1 MKSLSTFK
9 EISMLKRKKS
19 RLLKEVKSSLKNDA
33 VMTRGWVWLFNTE
46 DEIMK
51 LDNEITMLS
60 K

>member
-9 EISMLKRKKS
+9 EISMLKRKRS
-19 RLLKEVKSSLKNDA
+19 RLLKEVKSSLKNDT

-46 DEIMK
+46 DKIMK
-51 LDNEITMLS
+51 LDNEIAMLS

>member
-9 EISMLKRKKS
+9 EISMLKREKS
-19 RLLKEVKSSLKNDA
+19 RLLKEVKSSLKNDT

-46 DEIMK
+46 DKIMK
-51 LDNEITMLS
+51 LDNEIAMLS